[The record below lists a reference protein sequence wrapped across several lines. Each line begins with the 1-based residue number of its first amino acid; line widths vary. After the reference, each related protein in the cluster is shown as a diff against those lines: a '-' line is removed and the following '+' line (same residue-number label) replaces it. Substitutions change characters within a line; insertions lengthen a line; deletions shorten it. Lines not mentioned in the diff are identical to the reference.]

1 MVGRRKQERNIRPID
16 LTRADLHRAN
26 LTRVRL
32 FCARLFCAR
41 LFCARLTGTT
51 RRPAA
56 AFALAAGLAVI
67 AGGTAACS

>member
-1 MVGRRKQERNIRPID
+1 MVGRRKQERNIRPVELI
-16 LTRADLHRAN
+16 RADLHRVN

-41 LFCARLTGTT
+41 LTGATG
-51 RRPAA
+51 RPAA

-67 AGGTAACS
+67 AGGTQACS